1 MKIAVLDAD
10 TLGADVSLAPL
21 AACGELIVYGTTAPE
36 ELLDRIRDVDVTVQ
50 NKVKLPGNILRQT
63 KKLRLICEAAT
74 GFDNI
79 DTTAAREMGIAVCN
93 VPGYST
99 ASVVQLTLA
108 MVFSLATN
116 LPAFSAHVASGAYS
130 RGGAA
135 NCLTPVFHELAGR
148 TWGIVG
154 YGNIGRGVADVA
166 RALGCR
172 VLAYR
177 RNPQPGDPCVSLE
190 ELCRECD
197 VITLHTP
204 LNDETRGLIGEREL
218 AMMKPHAILVN
229 VARGAVT
236 DEAAVARAVLDGRIG
251 GFGCDVYSSEPFR
264 EDHPFFPLIGQER
277 VCLTPHMAWGSF
289 EARTRCVETMAANI
303 RSFVAGG
310 RDNRIV

>member
-10 TLGADVSLAPL
+10 TLGADVSLSPL
-21 AACGELIVYGTTAPE
+21 AACGELIVYGTTTPE

-50 NKVKLPGNILRQT
+50 NKVKLPGDILRQT

-108 MVFSLATN
+108 MVLSLATN
-116 LPAFSAHVASGAYS
+116 LPAFANTVASGEYS
-130 RGGAA
+130 RGSAA
-135 NCLTPVFHELAGR
+135 NCLIPVFHVLSGR

-154 YGNIGRGVADVA
+154 YGNIGKGVADVA
-166 RALGCR
+166 RAIGCR

-177 RNPQPGDPCVSLE
+177 RNPRPGDPCVSLE

-204 LNDETRGLIGEREL
+204 LNDGTRGLIGEREL
-218 AMMKPHAILVN
+218 SMMKPNVILVN

-251 GFGCDVYSSEPFR
+251 GFGCDVYSREPFH
-264 EDHPFFPLIGQER
+264 EDHPFFSIIKSER
-277 VCLTPHMAWGSF
+277 VCLTPHMAWGSY

-303 RSFVAGG
+303 RSFVSGG

>member
-10 TLGADVSLAPL
+10 TLGSDVSLAPL
-21 AACGELIVYGTTAPE
+21 AACGELIVYGTTKPE

-50 NKVKLPGNILRQT
+50 NKVKLPGDILRQT
-63 KKLRLICEAAT
+63 KKLKLICEAAT

-79 DTTAAREMGIAVCN
+79 DTAAAKEMGIAVCN

-108 MVFSLATN
+108 MVLSLATN
-116 LPAFSAHVASGAYS
+116 LPAFADNVASGTYS
-130 RGGAA
+130 RGSAA

-148 TWGIVG
+148 TWGIIG

-166 RALGCR
+166 RAIGCR

-177 RNPQPGDPCVSLE
+177 RNPQEGDPCVSLE
-190 ELCRECD
+190 EICRECD

-204 LNDETRGLIGEREL
+204 LNDGTRGLIGEREL
-218 AMMKPHAILVN
+218 AMMKPHTILVN

-251 GFGCDVYSSEPFR
+251 GFGCDVYSREPFH
-264 EDHPFFPLIGQER
+264 EDHPFYSLIGHER

>member
-10 TLGADVSLAPL
+10 TLGSDVSLSPL
-21 AACGELIVYGTTAPE
+21 AACGELIVYGTTAPD

-50 NKVKLPGNILRQT
+50 NKVKLPGDILRQT
-63 KKLRLICEAAT
+63 KKLKLICEAAT

-79 DTTAAREMGIAVCN
+79 DTAAAREMGIAVCN

-108 MVFSLATN
+108 MVLSLATN
-116 LPAFSAHVASGAYS
+116 LPAFADNVASGTYS
-130 RGGAA
+130 RGTAA

-148 TWGIVG
+148 TWGIIG

-166 RALGCR
+166 RAIGCR
-172 VLAYR
+172 VLAFR
-177 RNPQPGDPCVSLE
+177 RNPKEGDPCVSLE

-204 LNDETRGLIGEREL
+204 LNDGTRGLIGEREL
-218 AMMKPHAILVN
+218 AMMKPHTILVN

-251 GFGCDVYSSEPFR
+251 GFGCDVYSREPFH
-264 EDHPFFPLIGQER
+264 EDHPFYSLIGHER

>member
-10 TLGADVSLAPL
+10 TLGTDVSLAPL
-21 AACGELIVYGTTAPE
+21 AACGELIVYGTTTQE
-36 ELLDRIRDVDVTVQ
+36 QLLDRIRDVDVTVQ
-50 NKVKLPGNILRQT
+50 NKVKLPGDILRKT

-79 DTTAAREMGIAVCN
+79 DTEAAREMGIAVCN

-108 MVFSLATN
+108 MVLSLATN
-116 LPAFSAHVASGAYS
+116 LPDFAKVVSSGEYS
-130 RGGAA
+130 RGDAA

-166 RALGCR
+166 RAIGCR

-177 RNPQPGDPCVSLE
+177 RNPKEGDPCVSLE
-190 ELCRECD
+190 TLCRECD

-204 LNDETRGLIGEREL
+204 LNDGTRALIGEREL
-218 AMMKPHAILVN
+218 ALMKPHAILVN

-236 DEAAVARAVLDGRIG
+236 DEAAVARAVLEGRLG
-251 GFGCDVYSSEPFR
+251 GFGCDVYSREPFH
-264 EDHPFFPLIGQER
+264 EDHPFYSIIGNER

-289 EARTRCVETMAANI
+289 EARTRCVETMGANI
-303 RSFVAGG
+303 QSFLAGG
-310 RDNRIV
+310 QDNRIV